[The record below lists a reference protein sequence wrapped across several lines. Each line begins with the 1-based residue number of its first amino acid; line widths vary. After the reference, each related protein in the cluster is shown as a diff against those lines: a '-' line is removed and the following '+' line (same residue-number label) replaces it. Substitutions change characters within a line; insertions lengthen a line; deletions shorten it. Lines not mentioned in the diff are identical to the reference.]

1 MNRTE
6 KNTLL
11 SEPVGHVDFTSF
23 DSRRILES
31 MGEMSFTA
39 REIASAEEVFQR
51 MIRDP
56 DCTIILTVAGNSG
69 AGGCL
74 RVYHDMIKYNMVD
87 IIVAAGS
94 TIIDMDFFEAL
105 GFRHYRADRACE
117 ERKLRLLHIERI
129 HDTLIDGEELQVCA
143 ATVKSL
149 ADSMEPGPRSSREFI
164 ARMGA
169 YLVKSGKK
177 KESLVQAAHEN
188 GVPVFCPS
196 FSDSRAGLG
205 LVLHR
210 EGMPDGCV
218 SIDLVRDLEELF
230 RIKMKSAASGLFVIG
245 GGIPEQ
251 TALNMAGCCELLGA
265 EVRPHRYAVRVHDAD
280 PGGSGPGGYGL
291 RESFQGG
298 KGDAPL
304 DQSVHA
310 AATLVLPLIASSV
323 YHRGDWKKRP
333 RRNWAALLSPGS

>member
-11 SEPVGHVDFTSF
+11 AQPVGHVDITSF
-23 DSRRILES
+23 DARRIIDA

-39 REIASAEEVFQR
+39 REVASAEELFQK
-51 MIRDP
+51 MIRDT
-56 DCTIILTVAGNSG
+56 DCTIILTLAGSAG

-87 IIVAAGS
+87 VIVASGA
-94 TIIDMDFFEAL
+94 TVVDMDFFEAL
-105 GFRHYRADRACE
+105 GFRHYRADRGCDD
-117 ERKLRLLHIERI
+117 RKLRLLRIERI

-143 ATVKSL
+143 ATIKSI
-149 ADSMEPGPRSSREFI
+149 ADSLEPGPRSSREFI
-164 ARMGA
+164 SRLGG
-169 YLVKSGKK
+169 YLVKSAKK
-177 KESLVQAAHEN
+177 RESLVQAAHEN
-188 GVPVFCPS
+188 GVPVFCPT

-205 LVLHR
+205 LALHR
-210 EGMPDGCV
+210 QGMPDGCV
-218 SIDLVRDLEELF
+218 LIDSVKDLDELA
-230 RIKMKSAASGLFVIG
+230 RIMMKASSSGLFMIG

-251 TALNMAGCCELLGA
+251 AGMNMPACCEFLHA
-265 EVRPHRYAVRVHDAD
+265 ESRPHRYAVRVMDTD
-280 PGGSGPGGYGL
+280 PAGGGPFESVM

-298 KGDAPL
+298 RGDVQQVQTA
-304 DQSVHA
+304 HA

-333 RRNWAALLSPGS
+333 RRNWAALFSPGG